1 MLPSLEQGAHELLV
15 AVVAFLVGEDQ
26 GYLVGWEHF
35 VAWHGAAA
43 AGTKLLAD
51 AELDETGFGEDVELL
66 NGT

>member
-1 MLPSLEQGAHELLV
+1 
-15 AVVAFLVGEDQ
+15 VAFLVGEDQ